1 MAAAAAGASAGARE
15 PTVQGRKATATPEV
29 AGLAPSPAPAFRIG
43 KPVPLSSNR
52 FRSRWS
58 AVRRTV
64 VARARPASGAA
75 PVATL
80 RARTPEGTT
89 NIVTP
94 VSRAEDRAGGLWIRV
109 SLPVLPNG
117 TKGWVPRGALGA
129 MGTVPTRLIVDRSRL
144 SVTLLRDGRPVFR
157 APAGL
162 GASDA
167 PTPAGTFL
175 VRNRLSRYRSPVYGP
190 VAFGTS
196 ARSPD
201 RTDWPG
207 GGFVGIH
214 GTDRPQL
221 VPGRVSNG
229 CIRLRNADVLAL
241 ARLMPVGT
249 PVSIR

>member
-1 MAAAAAGASAGARE
+1 VVATAAGASAGARE
-15 PTVQGRKATATPEV
+15 PTVHGRPASGAPEI
-29 AGLAPSPAPAFRIG
+29 AGLAPLPAPAFRIG
-43 KPVPLSSNR
+43 KPVPLSSGR

-64 VARARPASGAA
+64 VARARPTRDART
-75 PVATL
+75 VATL

-94 VSRAEDRAGGLWIRV
+94 LARAQDRGGALWIRV
-109 SLPVLPNG
+109 RLPVLPNG
-117 TKGWVPRGALGA
+117 TTGWVPRGALGA
-129 MGTVPTRLIVDRSRL
+129 MGTVPTRLVVDRRRL
-144 SVTLLRDGRPVFR
+144 TVTLLREGRPVFR

-167 PTPAGTFL
+167 PTPAGAFL

-196 ARSPD
+196 ARSPS

-229 CIRLRNADVLAL
+229 CIRLRNADVLTL

-249 PVSIR
+249 PLTIR